1 MTSVSR
7 IGAHQGH
14 RSSLLAPLKN
24 VDRNKLR
31 LKLIRSLLGFG
42 LLTRTSVGV

>member
-1 MTSVSR
+1 MR
-7 IGAHQGH
+7 
-14 RSSLLAPLKN
+14 APPKN

-42 LLTRTSVGV
+42 LLTRTSASVGVQGDINNAE